1 MRKKNKIYLSLLLL
15 LFSSL
20 VIIHHFVP
28 SPVDWSLS
36 FNGNKRSPY
45 ACSVARELMKVIFPG
60 KDIKDN
66 NVSLFQIL
74 NQDTL
79 ENRNLIIISNE
90 FSPEEPDLSALLDFA
105 ARGNAVFL
113 SSLEYPGKLCD
124 TLRFQTEIPV
134 IDSALFKPVKE
145 FLKLSFSGKSNDTLF
160 TYRKSMPDCSF
171 TRYDTLNS
179 VPLGTDRA
187 GRVNFIRIQF
197 GKGEIY
203 IHCQP
208 LAFTNFHILYGNF
221 RYACT
226 ALSYLP
232 VRNTIW
238 DQYYKPDR
246 IIDLSPVR
254 YILSEPP
261 LKAAYFLILITIL
274 IYLIYGS
281 KRTQRIIPVISPE
294 QNTSLD
300 FINTIS
306 TLYFRGQNHAD
317 LARKKFVYFNDF
329 IRNRYFLQGFDQS
342 AEQVRTLAMRSGVEE
357 TQITGLLQ
365 TAGTL
370 ACKRQ
375 ISKQELIGLHKLL
388 EDFYSKC
395 K

>member
-1 MRKKNKIYLSLLLL
+1 MRRKNKIYLILLLL

-20 VIIHHFVP
+20 VIIQHFVP
-28 SPVDWSLS
+28 RPVDWSLS
-36 FNGNKRSPY
+36 FNGNKKSPY
-45 ACSVARELMKVIFPG
+45 ACSVSRELMKVIFPG

-79 ENRNLIIISNE
+79 GNRNLIIISNE

-113 SSLEYPGKLCD
+113 SSLEYSGKLCD

-134 IDSALFKPVKE
+134 IDSALFKPAKE

-171 TRYDTLNS
+171 TRYDTSHS
-179 VPLGTDRA
+179 VALGTDRA
-187 GRVNFIRIQF
+187 GRVNFIRTQF

-208 LAFTNFHILYGNF
+208 LAFTNFHILYGNY

-226 ALSYLP
+226 ALSCLP

-274 IYLIYGS
+274 IYLIFGS
-281 KRTQRIIPVISPE
+281 KRTQRMIPVIPPE
-294 QNTSLD
+294 QNTSLE
-300 FINTIS
+300 FITTIS
-306 TLYFRGQNHAD
+306 RLYFRSQNHAD
-317 LARKKFVYFNDF
+317 LARKKFIYFNDF

-357 TQITGLLQ
+357 TQIAGLLQ
-365 TAGTL
+365 TAVTL
-370 ACKRQ
+370 TGITQ